1 MRRFFKKISLY
12 LLPLVVFAVVLEI
25 AVESIPNSYTYKR
38 GYMESKADMIQ
49 TLFLGS
55 SGAYDGFCAEAV
67 PHSFNLANSSQTLED
82 DYRLL
87 AKYIDKMDS
96 LRFVV
101 VGIGYHTLAL
111 TSEANRRLYYTI
123 YMDLY
128 PRWQPVSQYSFEVFN
143 LELTLKKIVKYVVS
157 RDVTRCDSLGQRI
170 GHSVADMGK
179 RTEFWNKDMMHMVQN
194 DSYDVDGAYYTICQN
209 YNYLCNI
216 VNLCNERNICPIIVN
231 LPALS
236 EYVEALPQA
245 QVAVQ
250 DSVLH
255 WLAPYAVCIDAGR
268 WAGNADTGNI
278 PLWYNATH
286 LTREAS
292 VCFTTELQDYL
303 EKRRLTGRTR

>member
-1 MRRFFKKISLY
+1 MYRFFKKTILY
-12 LLPLVVFAVVLEI
+12 LLPLLVFAVVLEI
-25 AVESIPNSYTYKR
+25 VAESIPNSYTYKR
-38 GYMESKADMIQ
+38 AYMESKAGTIQ

-67 PHSFNLANSSQTLED
+67 PHAFNLANSSQTLED

-87 AKYIDKMDS
+87 AKYIDEMDS
-96 LRFVV
+96 LRCVV

-143 LELTLKKIVKYVVS
+143 LELTLKKIVKYTVS
-157 RDVTRCDSLGQRI
+157 RDVTRCDSLGQRV
-170 GHSVADMGK
+170 GHSVADMENGS
-179 RTEFWNKDMMHMVQN
+179 EFWNRDVAHSVQN
-194 DSYDVDGAYYTICQN
+194 DRYDVNGAYDIINRN
-209 YNYLCNI
+209 YNYLCDI
-216 VNLCNERNICPIIVN
+216 INLCNERHICPVIVN
-231 LPALS
+231 LPALP
-236 EYVEALPQA
+236 EYIDALPQA
-245 QVAVQ
+245 QVALQ

-255 WLAPYAVCIDAGR
+255 WLAPYAVCIDASR
-268 WAGNADTGNI
+268 WNGVQGMETI

-292 VCFTTELQDYL
+292 VGFTKPDCKTIW
-303 EKRRLTGRTR
+303 KSGG